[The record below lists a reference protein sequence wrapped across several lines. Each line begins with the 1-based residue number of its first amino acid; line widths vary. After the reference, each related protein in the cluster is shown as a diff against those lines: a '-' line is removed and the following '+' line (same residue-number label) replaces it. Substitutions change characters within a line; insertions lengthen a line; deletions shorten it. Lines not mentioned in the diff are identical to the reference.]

1 MAGRVVGTRVGTFD
15 PRERGSSNL
24 TSTVHRRPPAPSS
37 HPRPEELTL
46 QHRQAAPT
54 VNRTDRWRY
63 RSALHAARVLNSLG
77 GSSVV
82 PAPRRSIENQDRPAR
97 RTDEVRPASS

>member
-1 MAGRVVGTRVGTFD
+1 M
-15 PRERGSSNL
+15 
-24 TSTVHRRPPAPSS
+24 
-37 HPRPEELTL
+37 
-46 QHRQAAPT
+46 QHRQAAPN

-82 PAPRRSIENQDRPAR
+82 PAPRRSIENQDHRPSR